1 MKKLGMLS
9 IIMAGMFLGGCSDDD
24 KEFQL
29 DTNRMTGVDWYY
41 NGGTSGNRLSF
52 TDENVLDINRFDKN
66 GEIRGLDIRGQV
78 DTIAGVWS
86 DEGLNTLAVEWK
98 NGTTDKWTVLKCNSS
113 DFTVTNKW
121 GKREYVSKPSYLQNL
136 TGDAFWV
143 NYFDGDASKT
153 KLGLQVSGNTSLRAG
168 YVYALLSD
176 DKSGQIELENNNNIW
191 RGEVANSVENRRV
204 RFSCRVGSKNYVK
217 FDERITDENFAPM
230 RLSDVNLGIKRITGV
245 FNQLEITW
253 NKFEGENIYYKIEVY
268 SKPKQVTS
276 YVNSEV
282 YFESNLFPYDVKYLL
297 SENTTGKINK
307 LNKID
312 SKKDYEIRL
321 TAVMLESEIAYN
333 SQIAENRVQ
342 AVFYV
347 TDKFNW

>member
-9 IIMAGMFLGGCSDDD
+9 IIVAGMFLGGCSDDD

-153 KLGLQVSGNTSLRAG
+153 KLGFQVSGNTSLRAG

-230 RLSDVNLGIKRITGV
+230 RLSDVAMKITKITGS
-245 FNQLEITW
+245 NQLEISW
-253 NKFEGENIYYKIEVY
+253 NEFAGENVCYKMEVY
-268 SKPKQVTS
+268 LKNN
-276 YVNSEV
+276 VNDV
-282 YFESNLFPYDVKYLL
+282 YFESALFPYVNNYPL
-297 SENTTGKINK
+297 SESTVGKVNRLK
-307 LNKID
+307 DID
-312 SKKDYEIRL
+312 SRKEYEIRL
-321 TAVMLESEIAYN
+321 TAVMLEPGVAYN
-333 SQIAENRVQ
+333 TTIAENRVQ
-342 AVFYV
+342 AAFYV

>member
-9 IIMAGMFLGGCSDDD
+9 IVAAGMFLGGCSDDD

-66 GEIRGLDIRGQV
+66 GEIRGLDIRGQA
-78 DTIAGVWS
+78 DTVAGVWS

-136 TGDAFWV
+136 TGDAFWI

-153 KLGLQVSGNTSLRAG
+153 KLGFQVSGNTSLRAG

-176 DKSGQIELENNNNIW
+176 DKSGQIELNNNNNIW

-204 RFSCRVGSKNYVK
+204 RFSCRIGSKNYVK
-217 FDERITDENFAPM
+217 FDERITGENFDPM
-230 RLSDVNLGIKRITGV
+230 RLSDVAMKITKMTGS
-245 FNQLEITW
+245 NQLDISW
-253 NKFEGENIYYKIEVY
+253 NEFPGENVCYKMEVY
-268 SKPKQVTS
+268 LKNN
-276 YVNSEV
+276 VNDV
-282 YFESNLFPYDVKYLL
+282 YFESALFPYVNNYPL
-297 SENTTGKINK
+297 SESTVGKVNK

-312 SKKDYEIRL
+312 SRKEYEIRL
-321 TAVMLESEIAYN
+321 TAVMLEPGVAYN
-333 SQIAENRVQ
+333 TTIAENRVQ

>member
-86 DEGLNTLAVEWK
+86 DEGMNTLAVEWK

-153 KLGLQVSGNTSLRAG
+153 KLGFQVSGNTSLRAG

-176 DKSGQIELENNNNIW
+176 DKSGQIELNNNNNIW

-230 RLSDVNLGIKRITGV
+230 RLPDVAMKITRMTGS
-245 FNQLEITW
+245 NQLEISW
-253 NKFEGENIYYKIEVY
+253 NEFAGENVCYKMEVY
-268 SKPKQVTS
+268 LKNN
-276 YVNSEV
+276 VNDV
-282 YFESNLFPYDVKYLL
+282 YFESALFPYVNVYPL
-297 SENTTGKINK
+297 SESTVGKVNR

-312 SKKDYEIRL
+312 SRKEYEIRL
-321 TAVMLESEIAYN
+321 TAVMLEPGVAYN
-333 SQIAENRVQ
+333 TTIAENRVQ

>member
-9 IIMAGMFLGGCSDDD
+9 IIVAGMFLGGCSDDD

-136 TGDAFWV
+136 TGDAFWI

-153 KLGLQVSGNTSLRAG
+153 KLGFQVSGNTSLRAG

-230 RLSDVNLGIKRITGV
+230 RLPDVAMKVTSMAGS
-245 FNQLEITW
+245 NQVEISW
-253 NKFEGENIYYKIEVY
+253 NEFAGENVCYKMEVY
-268 SKPKQVTS
+268 LKNN
-276 YVNSEV
+276 VNDV
-282 YFESNLFPYDVKYLL
+282 YFESALFPYVNNYPL
-297 SENTTGKINK
+297 SESTVGKVNRLK
-307 LNKID
+307 DMD
-312 SKKDYEIRL
+312 SKKEYEIRL
-321 TAVMLESEIAYN
+321 TAVMLEPGVAYN
-333 SQIAENRVQ
+333 TTIAENRVQ

-347 TDKFNW
+347 TKKFNW

>member
-9 IIMAGMFLGGCSDDD
+9 IIVAGMFLGGCSDDD

-86 DEGLNTLAVEWK
+86 DKGLNTLAVEWK

-136 TGDAFWV
+136 TGDAFWI

-153 KLGLQVSGNTSLRAG
+153 KLGFQVSGNTSLRAG

-230 RLSDVNLGIKRITGV
+230 RLPDVAMKVTSMAGS
-245 FNQLEITW
+245 NQVEISW
-253 NKFEGENIYYKIEVY
+253 NEFAGENVCYKMEVY
-268 SKPKQVTS
+268 LKNN
-276 YVNSEV
+276 VNDV
-282 YFESNLFPYDVKYLL
+282 YFESALFPYVNNYPL
-297 SENTTGKINK
+297 SESTVGKVNRLK
-307 LNKID
+307 DMD
-312 SKKDYEIRL
+312 SRKEYEIRL
-321 TAVMLESEIAYN
+321 TAVMLEPGVAYN
-333 SQIAENRVQ
+333 TTIAENRVQ

-347 TDKFNW
+347 TKKFNW